1 MSSRVELGSEAA
13 IALGI
18 ASTAMGF
25 ALTPQESAEQWLRIL
40 RLHGKAG
47 VALQALG
54 VAEGRL
60 KTTPAGPPQTEPL
73 DQETGEQMLRQ
84 VTDAAFATAAGREDP
99 VHRPAHIT
107 TTDLLLAV
115 MDVYGEHFDKALE
128 AHGAQRDELL
138 ERLDVSADRR

>member
-1 MSSRVELGSEAA
+1 MAMSSRVELGSEAA

-18 ASTAMGF
+18 ASTAMSF
-25 ALTPQESAEQWLRIL
+25 ALTPQESAEQWLRVL
-40 RLHGKAG
+40 RLHGRAG

-60 KTTPAGPPQTEPL
+60 KETAGSSQHAESLDPQA
-73 DQETGEQMLRQ
+73 GEQMLRQ
-84 VTDAAFATAAGREDP
+84 VTEAAFEVAARREDP
-99 VHRPAHIT
+99 AQIT

-115 MDVYGEHFDKALE
+115 MEVYGEHFDKALE

-138 ERLDVSADRR
+138 ERLVESTGRR